1 MIGIGVIGYGYWG
14 PNLAKAI
21 AAAPGCTL
29 AAVADRDDLARG
41 RAAAQHPAASICVT
55 WQELVNNPKVDAV
68 CIATPTRCHYEIGL
82 AALKAGKH
90 VLIEKPIAATS
101 TEAARL
107 IDEAARRG
115 LTLLVDHTFIYTGA
129 VQKIKDIT
137 ASGLMGDL
145 FYYDSTRI
153 NLGLFQSDV
162 NVVWD
167 LAVHDL
173 AILDFVTRSTPLA
186 ISANGAN
193 HIAGNPEN
201 MAHITLYLEGGMTAH
216 LNVNWLAPVKIRRTL
231 LGGSRRMVV
240 YDDMEPSEKVKVYDR
255 GVDFLPTKGKAPSR
269 EDVYRVLPA
278 YRMGDVWTP
287 HLDVK
292 EALLTEIEHF
302 TQCISSGAHPLT
314 DGESGLRVVSL
325 LEAASQSLRMRGHPI
340 DLGNRRMAS

>member
-21 AAAPGCTL
+21 AAAPGLTL
-29 AAVADRDDLARG
+29 AAIADRDDLARG
-41 RAAAQHPAASICVT
+41 RASSQHPSALIYQT
-55 WQELVNNPKVDAV
+55 FQEVLDCPKVDAV
-68 CIATPTRCHYEIGL
+68 CIATPTRFHYEIAL

-90 VLIEKPIAATS
+90 VLIEKPIASSSA
-101 TEAARL
+101 EAARL

-115 LTLLVDHTFIYTGA
+115 LTLIVDHTFIYTGA

-137 ASGLMGDL
+137 ASGLMGNL

-162 NVVWD
+162 NVIWD

-173 AILDFVTRSTPLA
+173 AILDFVTQAAPLA
-186 ISANGAN
+186 ISANGIN

-255 GVDFLPTKGKAPSR
+255 GVDFLPSKQEAPTR
-269 EDVYRVLPA
+269 EEVYRVLPA

-292 EALLTEIEHF
+292 DALLTEMEHF
-302 TQCISSGAHPLT
+302 GQCIVSGSRPLT

-325 LEAASQSLRMRGHPI
+325 LEAASQSLRMRGHPV
-340 DLGNRRMAS
+340 DLSDRRMVS